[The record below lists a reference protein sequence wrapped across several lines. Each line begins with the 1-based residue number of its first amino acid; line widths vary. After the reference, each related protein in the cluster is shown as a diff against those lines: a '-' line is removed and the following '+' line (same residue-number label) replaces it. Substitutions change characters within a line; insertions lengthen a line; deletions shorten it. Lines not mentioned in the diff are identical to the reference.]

1 MKRHFR
7 RFWNHF
13 KKLSIRRN
21 TLKMRSFVV
30 NLSTVFTKMRRLNI
44 NLLEMDIFGKL
55 FKLELICLKLLGYQ
69 FEYLNTKK
77 DLLMKFWSILCIF
90 SHFLIPTLALFNLA
104 VNGFTKD
111 FIQDSILLTHS
122 IVAGLKIMVFLSRRK
137 ALKKL
142 MQDSETL
149 HEKGENLENYFSN
162 FAWKFLLVVALLE
175 DPEITKK
182 WDTSSKNQKRF
193 LFSVVTCAV
202 SLTIMKG
209 FKQAFSKNTRE
220 FPIKLS

>member
-1 MKRHFR
+1 
-7 RFWNHF
+7 
-13 KKLSIRRN
+13 
-21 TLKMRSFVV
+21 
-30 NLSTVFTKMRRLNI
+30 MRRLNI

-162 FAWKFLLVVALLE
+162 FA
-175 DPEITKK
+175 
-182 WDTSSKNQKRF
+182 
-193 LFSVVTCAV
+193 
-202 SLTIMKG
+202 
-209 FKQAFSKNTRE
+209 
-220 FPIKLS
+220 